1 LNQDEPVLKV
11 KDLMTMDLITTQT
24 KDSVTEAAGVMTKNG
39 ISSVI
44 VKDGNK
50 FAGIITDH
58 DIISKVVSK
67 GLNPREITVGEV
79 MSAPLITISPDA
91 TIGEAAKKM
100 RDNKIR
106 RLLVEKNHQKLG
118 TIVESDII
126 GVDPELH
133 FVIREKSKL
142 EPQFRV
148 RPREVTF
155 SGYCQDCEN
164 YSDDLR
170 KVSGRWLCEECRS

>member
-1 LNQDEPVLKV
+1 LKQDQPVLKV
-11 KDLMTMDLITTQT
+11 RDLMTRNLITIET
-24 KDSVTEAAGVMTKNG
+24 KDSITEVATVMTEKG

-44 VKDGNK
+44 VKDGDE
-50 FAGIITDH
+50 FLGVITDH

-67 GLNPREITVGEV
+67 GLNPKEIKVGEV
-79 MSAPLITISPDA
+79 MSSPLITISPNV
-91 TIGEAAKKM
+91 TIEEAAKKM

-142 EPQFRV
+142 EPQFRA
-148 RPREVTF
+148 RAREVTF

-170 KVSGRWLCEECRS
+170 NISGRWLCEECRS

>member
-11 KDLMTMDLITTQT
+11 KDLMTRNLITIQT
-24 KDSVTEAAGVMTKNG
+24 KDSVTEAARVMTEKG

-50 FAGIITDH
+50 FSGIVTDH

-67 GLNPREITVGEV
+67 GLNPKEITVGNV
-79 MSAPLITISPDA
+79 MSSPLITISPDA
-91 TIGEAAKKM
+91 AIEEAAKKM

-106 RLLVEKNHQKLG
+106 RLLVEQNHQKLG
-118 TIVESDII
+118 TIVESDIM

-133 FVIREKSKL
+133 FLIREKSKL
-142 EPQFRV
+142 EPQFHV

-164 YSDDLR
+164 YSGDLR
-170 KVSGRWLCEECRS
+170 NVSGRWLCEECRS